1 MPVQSLTSHAAGQ
14 TVKGPQGGDDDVMRQ
29 VGVMMTQ
36 EPEDDMTPDNL
47 ADNSVTDSPT
57 NAPDDTADETEAQA
71 PEFSDDAPGFDMLA
85 DADSDNQTAPEN
97 AGGGSY
103 RVLARKYR
111 PRNFDDLIGQEAMV
125 QTLTNAF
132 DSGRIAHGFMLT
144 GVRGVGK
151 TTTARILARALNYQ
165 TETVSAPSMA
175 LSEDGVHCA
184 AIMDGSH
191 VDVIEMDAASRTG
204 IGDIREIIDNVRYT
218 PSAARFKVYIIDE
231 VHMLSKAAFNGLLKT
246 LEEPPE
252 HVKFIFAT
260 TEIRQ
265 VPVTVLS
272 RCQRFDLRRL
282 TSDDTQSLLARTCKA
297 ENAGL
302 PDAALKLIARAA
314 DGSARD
320 ALSLLDRALAHIDPQ
335 GNSDVDEA
343 TMRALLGLADRGR
356 IFDLFD
362 LIMGGKVSDALAE
375 FEAQYVMGADPAV
388 MLADMAELTH
398 WLTRLKFVPA
408 AQEDIAF
415 SAQLRER
422 GVAAAEALSTR
433 ILSRVWQVLLVGADE
448 VARAGNAR
456 AAAEMVLIRL
466 AHLADMPTPEE
477 LIKQYDAA
485 PASAPAAAQNS
496 APSGASSGRAP
507 SASGPV
513 GNAPL
518 SGASASTS
526 ASVVPNQISDA
537 APHQASPQALVLQNF
552 QALVDLASEK
562 RDIGLKHAL
571 ENGVHLVGFEAALGT
586 RAGRIELRLADGQE
600 NIAQDLTRK
609 LREWTGQSWVISL
622 SQEAGAETIGALKKS
637 SAERREESALKD
649 PFVQA
654 ALAAF
659 PKAEIVSIS
668 EFDVAL
674 EQSGDIGTDEAG
686 DIAIDEDNNSD
697 ENDA

>member
-1 MPVQSLTSHAAGQ
+1 
-14 TVKGPQGGDDDVMRQ
+14 
-29 VGVMMTQ
+29 MMT
-36 EPEDDMTPDNL
+36 ENNEDNIAPEDAL
-47 ADNSVTDSPT
+47 ADSEDASLDQVEE
-57 NAPDDTADETEAQA
+57 TAEA

-85 DADSDNQTAPEN
+85 DADADNGTDNKTGNTGASD
-97 AGGGSY
+97 GSY
-103 RVLARKYR
+103 KVLARKYR

-165 TETVSAPSMA
+165 TETMNTPSMA
-175 LSEDGVHCA
+175 LAEDGAHCA
-184 AIMDGSH
+184 AIMDGTH

-282 TSDDTQSLLARTCKA
+282 TLDDTQTLLSRTCA
-297 ENAGL
+297 SENVSL
-302 PDAALKLIARAA
+302 PEEALKLIARAA

-320 ALSLLDRALAHIDPQ
+320 ALSLLDRALAHIDPD
-335 GNSDVDEA
+335 GSGGVDEA
-343 TMRALLGLADRGR
+343 TMRGLLGLADRGR

-362 LIMGGKVSDALAE
+362 LVMAGQVSDALAE

-388 MLADMAELTH
+388 ILADMAELTH

-415 SAQLRER
+415 SAQLRTR
-422 GVAAAEALSTR
+422 GVAAAEKLSTR
-433 ILSRVWQVLLVGADE
+433 ILSRVWQVLLAGNDE

-466 AHLADMPTPEE
+466 AHLADMPSPEE

-485 PASAPAAAQNS
+485 PKAPAAASTSSNGPVAGAQGS
-496 APSGASSGRAP
+496 SVQGSGDS

-513 GNAPL
+513 AGL
-518 SGASASTS
+518 SSGSAST
-526 ASVVPNQISDA
+526 
-537 APHQASPQALVLQNF
+537 APAVMAQTQNAPVLQNF
-552 QALVDLASEK
+552 QAVVDMVAQK

-571 ENGVHLVGFEAALGT
+571 ENGVHLVAFEAAAGD
-586 RAGRIELRLADGQE
+586 RAGRIELRLAEGQD
-600 NIAQDLTRK
+600 NVAQELTRK
-609 LREWTGQSWVISL
+609 LRDWTGQSWVVSL
-622 SQEAGAETIGALKKS
+622 SKEQGAATIGAVKQ
-637 SAERREESALKD
+637 SAADRREEAALQD
-649 PFVQA
+649 PFVKS

-659 PKAEIVSIS
+659 PTAEIVSIS
-668 EFDVAL
+668 DF
-674 EQSGDIGTDEAG
+674 EAG
-686 DIAIDEDNNSD
+686 LASDNGEAPLD
-697 ENDA
+697 DGETQDADADA

>member
-1 MPVQSLTSHAAGQ
+1 
-14 TVKGPQGGDDDVMRQ
+14 
-29 VGVMMTQ
+29 MMT
-36 EPEDDMTPDNL
+36 ENNEDNIAPEDAL
-47 ADNSVTDSPT
+47 ADSEDASLDQVEE
-57 NAPDDTADETEAQA
+57 TAEA

-85 DADSDNQTAPEN
+85 DADADNGTDNKTGNTGASD
-97 AGGGSY
+97 GSY
-103 RVLARKYR
+103 KVLARKYR

-165 TETVSAPSMA
+165 TETMNTPSMA
-175 LSEDGVHCA
+175 LVEDGAHCA
-184 AIMDGSH
+184 AIMDGTH

-282 TSDDTQSLLARTCKA
+282 TLDDTQTLLSRTCA
-297 ENAGL
+297 SENVSL
-302 PDAALKLIARAA
+302 PEEALKLIARAA

-320 ALSLLDRALAHIDPQ
+320 ALSLLDRALAHIDPD
-335 GNSDVDEA
+335 GSGGVDEA

-362 LIMGGKVSDALAE
+362 LVMAGQVSDALAE

-388 MLADMAELTH
+388 ILADMAELTH

-415 SAQLRER
+415 SAQLRTR
-422 GVAAAEALSTR
+422 GVAAAEKLSTR
-433 ILSRVWQVLLVGADE
+433 ILSRVWQVLLAGNDE

-466 AHLADMPTPEE
+466 AHLADMPSPEE

-485 PASAPAAAQNS
+485 PKAPAAAASTSSNG
-496 APSGASSGRAP
+496 PVSGAQGSPVQGSSAQGSGES

-513 GNAPL
+513 AAL
-518 SGASASTS
+518 SSGSAST
-526 ASVVPNQISDA
+526 
-537 APHQASPQALVLQNF
+537 APAVMAQTQNAPVLQNF
-552 QALVDLASEK
+552 QAVVDMVAQK

-571 ENGVHLVGFEAALGT
+571 ENGVHLVAFEAAAGD
-586 RAGRIELRLADGQE
+586 RAGRIELRLAEGQD
-600 NIAQDLTRK
+600 NVAQELTRK
-609 LREWTGQSWVISL
+609 LRDWTGQSWVVSL
-622 SQEAGAETIGALKKS
+622 SKEQGAATIGAVKQ
-637 SAERREESALKD
+637 SAADRREEAALQD
-649 PFVQA
+649 PFVKS

-659 PKAEIVSIS
+659 PTAEIVSIS
-668 EFDVAL
+668 DF
-674 EQSGDIGTDEAG
+674 EAG
-686 DIAIDEDNNSD
+686 LASDNGEAPLD
-697 ENDA
+697 DGETQDADADA

>member
-1 MPVQSLTSHAAGQ
+1 
-14 TVKGPQGGDDDVMRQ
+14 
-29 VGVMMTQ
+29 MMTEQ
-36 EPEDDMTPDNL
+36 NKIGHNEDDMAPTDAL
-47 ADNSVTDSPT
+47 ADG
-57 NAPDDTADETEAQA
+57 DDGSQA
-71 PEFSDDAPGFDMLA
+71 PEFSDDAPGFDVLA
-85 DADSDNQTAPEN
+85 DADADNDVATD
-97 AGGGSY
+97 GSY
-103 RVLARKYR
+103 KVLARKYR

-165 TETVSAPSMA
+165 TETMNAPSMGLA
-175 LSEDGVHCA
+175 EDGVHCA
-184 AIMDGSH
+184 AIMDGTH

-282 TSDDTQSLLARTCKA
+282 TLDDTQTLLSRTCA
-297 ENAGL
+297 SENVAL
-302 PDAALKLIARAA
+302 PEEALKLIARAA

-320 ALSLLDRALAHIDPQ
+320 ALSLLDRALAHIDPD
-335 GNSDVDEA
+335 GSGAVDEA
-343 TMRALLGLADRGR
+343 TMRGLLGLADRGR

-362 LIMGGKVSDALAE
+362 LVMAGQVSEALAE

-388 MLADMAELTH
+388 IFADMAELTH

-415 SAQLRER
+415 SAQLRAR
-422 GVAAAEALSTR
+422 GVAAAETLSTR
-433 ILSRVWQVLLVGADE
+433 ILSRVWQVLLAGTDE

-466 AHLADMPTPEE
+466 AHLADMPSPEE

-485 PASAPAAAQNS
+485 PPAPASGPTSGASSA
-496 APSGASSGRAP
+496 APSGASSPNG
-507 SASGPV
+507 SG
-513 GNAPL
+513 APL
-518 SGASASTS
+518 SSNSSSGPSSGASSPVAMTQPQSQ
-526 ASVVPNQISDA
+526 VDA
-537 APHQASPQALVLQNF
+537 QAQAGPVLQNF
-552 QALVDLASEK
+552 QAVVDMIAQK

-571 ENGVHLVGFEAALGT
+571 ENGVHLVSFEAAAGD
-586 RAGRIELRLADGQE
+586 RAGRIELRLAEGQD
-600 NIAQDLTRK
+600 NVAQELTRK
-609 LREWTGQSWVISL
+609 LRDWTGQSWVVSL
-622 SQEAGAETIGALKKS
+622 SKEQGAATIGAVKQ
-637 SAERREESALKD
+637 SAADRREEAALKD
-649 PFVQA
+649 PFIKS

-659 PKAEIVSIS
+659 PDAEI
-668 EFDVAL
+668 
-674 EQSGDIGTDEAG
+674 
-686 DIAIDEDNNSD
+686 IAISD
-697 ENDA
+697 FDAGLDAVADDGETPLDDGDAANADADA

>member
-1 MPVQSLTSHAAGQ
+1 
-14 TVKGPQGGDDDVMRQ
+14 
-29 VGVMMTQ
+29 MMT
-36 EPEDDMTPDNL
+36 ENNEDNIAPEDAL
-47 ADNSVTDSPT
+47 ADSEDASLDQVEE
-57 NAPDDTADETEAQA
+57 TAEA

-85 DADSDNQTAPEN
+85 DADADNGTVNKTGNNGASD
-97 AGGGSY
+97 GSY
-103 RVLARKYR
+103 KVLARKYR

-165 TETVSAPSMA
+165 TETMNTPSMA
-175 LSEDGVHCA
+175 LAEDGAHCA
-184 AIMDGSH
+184 AIMDGTH

-282 TSDDTQSLLARTCKA
+282 TLDDTQTLLSRTCA
-297 ENAGL
+297 SENVSL
-302 PDAALKLIARAA
+302 PEEALKLIARAA

-320 ALSLLDRALAHIDPQ
+320 ALSLLDRALAHIDPE
-335 GNSDVDEA
+335 GSGGVDEA
-343 TMRALLGLADRGR
+343 TMRGLLGLADRGR

-362 LIMGGKVSDALAE
+362 LVMAGQVSDALAE

-388 MLADMAELTH
+388 ILADMAELTH

-415 SAQLRER
+415 SAQLRTR
-422 GVAAAEALSTR
+422 GVAAAEKLSTR
-433 ILSRVWQVLLVGADE
+433 ILSRVWQVLLAGNDE
-448 VARAGNAR
+448 VARAGSTR

-466 AHLADMPTPEE
+466 AHLADMPSPEE

-485 PASAPAAAQNS
+485 PKAPAAATSTSSNGPVAGAQGSS
-496 APSGASSGRAP
+496 AQSSSAQGSSVQGSGDS

-513 GNAPL
+513 AAL
-518 SGASASTS
+518 SSGSAST
-526 ASVVPNQISDA
+526 
-537 APHQASPQALVLQNF
+537 APAVMAQTQNAPVLQNF
-552 QALVDLASEK
+552 QAVVDMVAQK

-571 ENGVHLVGFEAALGT
+571 ENGVHLVAFEAAAGD
-586 RAGRIELRLADGQE
+586 RAGRIELRLAEGQD
-600 NIAQDLTRK
+600 NVAQELTRK
-609 LREWTGQSWVISL
+609 LRDWTGQSWVVSL
-622 SQEAGAETIGALKKS
+622 SKEQGAATIGAVKQ
-637 SAERREESALKD
+637 SAADQREEAALQD
-649 PFVQA
+649 PFVKSV
-654 ALAAF
+654 LAAF
-659 PKAEIVSIS
+659 PTAEIVSIS
-668 EFDVAL
+668 DF
-674 EQSGDIGTDEAG
+674 EAG
-686 DIAIDEDNNSD
+686 LASDNVEAPLD
-697 ENDA
+697 DGETQDADADA

>member
-1 MPVQSLTSHAAGQ
+1 
-14 TVKGPQGGDDDVMRQ
+14 
-29 VGVMMTQ
+29 MMT
-36 EPEDDMTPDNL
+36 ENNEDNIAPEDAL
-47 ADNSVTDSPT
+47 ADSEDASLDQVEE
-57 NAPDDTADETEAQA
+57 TAEA
-71 PEFSDDAPGFDMLA
+71 PEFFDDAPGFDMLA
-85 DADSDNQTAPEN
+85 DADADNGTVNKTGNNGASD
-97 AGGGSY
+97 GSY
-103 RVLARKYR
+103 KVLARKYR

-165 TETVSAPSMA
+165 TETMNTPSMA
-175 LSEDGVHCA
+175 LAEDGAHCA
-184 AIMDGSH
+184 AIMDGTH

-282 TSDDTQSLLARTCKA
+282 TLDDTQTLLSRTCA
-297 ENAGL
+297 SENVSL
-302 PDAALKLIARAA
+302 PEEALKLIARAA

-320 ALSLLDRALAHIDPQ
+320 ALSLLDRALAHIDPE
-335 GNSDVDEA
+335 GSGGVDEA
-343 TMRALLGLADRGR
+343 TMRGLLGLADRGR

-362 LIMGGKVSDALAE
+362 LVMAGQVSDALAE

-388 MLADMAELTH
+388 ILADMAELTH

-415 SAQLRER
+415 SAQLRTR
-422 GVAAAEALSTR
+422 GVAAAEKLSTR
-433 ILSRVWQVLLVGADE
+433 TLSRVWQVLLAGNDE
-448 VARAGNAR
+448 VARAGSAH

-466 AHLADMPTPEE
+466 AHLADMPSPEE

-485 PASAPAAAQNS
+485 PKAPAAATS
-496 APSGASSGRAP
+496 TSSN
-507 SASGPV
+507 GPV
-513 GNAPL
+513 AGAQGSSAQSSSAQGSSVQG
-518 SGASASTS
+518 SGDSSASTPVAGLSSGS
-526 ASVVPNQISDA
+526 AST
-537 APHQASPQALVLQNF
+537 APAVMAQTQNAPVLQNF
-552 QALVDLASEK
+552 QAVVDMVAQK

-571 ENGVHLVGFEAALGT
+571 ENGVHLVAFEAAAGD
-586 RAGRIELRLADGQE
+586 RAGRIELRLAEGQD
-600 NIAQDLTRK
+600 NVAQELTRK
-609 LREWTGQSWVISL
+609 LRDWTGQSWVVSL
-622 SQEAGAETIGALKKS
+622 SKEQGAATIGAVKQ
-637 SAERREESALKD
+637 SAADQREEAALQD
-649 PFVQA
+649 PFVKSV
-654 ALAAF
+654 LAAF
-659 PKAEIVSIS
+659 PTAEIVSIS
-668 EFDVAL
+668 DF
-674 EQSGDIGTDEAG
+674 EAG
-686 DIAIDEDNNSD
+686 LASDNVEAPLD
-697 ENDA
+697 DGETQDADADA

>member
-1 MPVQSLTSHAAGQ
+1 MMIDTGSFGAQMTEQTEDNIAA
-14 TVKGPQGGDDDVMRQ
+14 
-29 VGVMMTQ
+29 
-36 EPEDDMTPDNL
+36 EPTEEH
-47 ADNSVTDSPT
+47 VDSELQ
-57 NAPDDTADETEAQA
+57 DEGAQA
-71 PEFSDDAPGFDMLA
+71 PEFTADAPGFDMLA
-85 DADSDNQTAPEN
+85 DADADNEVENDAAPISGDD
-97 AGGGSY
+97 ASY
-103 RVLARKYR
+103 KVLARKYR

-165 TETVSAPSMA
+165 TEAINAPSMA
-175 LSEDGVHCA
+175 LAADGAHCE

-246 LEEPPE
+246 LEEPPA

-282 TSDDTQSLLARTCKA
+282 TLDDTQTLLNRTCKA
-297 ENAGL
+297 ENVSL
-302 PDAALKLIARAA
+302 PEEALKLIARAA

-320 ALSLLDRALAHIDPQ
+320 ALSLLDRALAHIDPA
-335 GNSDVDEA
+335 GDGAVDEA

-362 LIMGGKVSDALAE
+362 LVMAGSVSAALAE
-375 FEAQYVMGADPAV
+375 FEAQYVMGADPTV
-388 MLADMAELTH
+388 ILADMAELTH

-415 SAQLRER
+415 SAQLRSR
-422 GVAAAEALSTR
+422 GVEAAEKLSTR
-433 ILSRVWQVLLVGADE
+433 ILSRVWQVLLAGTDE
-448 VARAGNAR
+448 AARAANAR

-466 AHLADMPTPEE
+466 AHLADMPSPEE
-477 LIKQYDAA
+477 LIKQYDSAPSAA
-485 PASAPAAAQNS
+485 PASAPPSDGAAVTGDRSPASHDGGAPQASAQLETAPQAAMHS
-496 APSGASSGRAP
+496 AP
-507 SASGPV
+507 
-513 GNAPL
+513 
-518 SGASASTS
+518 
-526 ASVVPNQISDA
+526 
-537 APHQASPQALVLQNF
+537 VLQNF
-552 QALVDLASEK
+552 QAVVALAADK

-571 ENGVHLVGFEAALGT
+571 ENGVHLVAFESAAGT
-586 RAGRIELRLADGQE
+586 RAGRIELRLAEGQD

-609 LREWTGQSWVISL
+609 LREWTGQNWVVSL
-622 SQEAGAETIGALKKS
+622 SQVGGAATLGSVKQ
-637 SAERREESALKD
+637 SAADRREEAALKD

-654 ALAAF
+654 ALSAF

-668 EFDVAL
+668 DFEAAL
-674 EQSGDIGTDEAG
+674 PVDDGETPDMD
-686 DIAIDEDNNSD
+686 SD
-697 ENDA
+697 

>member
-1 MPVQSLTSHAAGQ
+1 
-14 TVKGPQGGDDDVMRQ
+14 
-29 VGVMMTQ
+29 MMT
-36 EPEDDMTPDNL
+36 ENNEDNIAPEDAL
-47 ADNSVTDSPT
+47 ADSEDASLDQVEE
-57 NAPDDTADETEAQA
+57 TAEA
-71 PEFSDDAPGFDMLA
+71 PEFFDGAPGFDMLA
-85 DADSDNQTAPEN
+85 DADADNGTVNKTGNNGASD
-97 AGGGSY
+97 GSY
-103 RVLARKYR
+103 KVLARKYR

-165 TETVSAPSMA
+165 TETMNTPSMA
-175 LSEDGVHCA
+175 LAEDGAHCA
-184 AIMDGSH
+184 AIMDGTH

-282 TSDDTQSLLARTCKA
+282 TLDDTQTLLSRTCA
-297 ENAGL
+297 SENVSL
-302 PDAALKLIARAA
+302 PEEALKLIARAA

-320 ALSLLDRALAHIDPQ
+320 ALSLLDRALAHIDPE
-335 GNSDVDEA
+335 GSGGVDEA
-343 TMRALLGLADRGR
+343 TMRGLLGLADRGR

-362 LIMGGKVSDALAE
+362 LVMAGQVSDALAE

-388 MLADMAELTH
+388 ILADMAELTH

-415 SAQLRER
+415 SAQLRTR
-422 GVAAAEALSTR
+422 GVAAAEKLSTR
-433 ILSRVWQVLLVGADE
+433 ILSRVWQVLLAGNDE
-448 VARAGNAR
+448 VARAGSAH

-466 AHLADMPTPEE
+466 AHLADMPSPEE

-485 PASAPAAAQNS
+485 PKAPAAATS
-496 APSGASSGRAP
+496 TSSN
-507 SASGPV
+507 GPV
-513 GNAPL
+513 AGAQGSSAQSSSAQGSSVQG
-518 SGASASTS
+518 SGDSSASTPVAGLSSGS
-526 ASVVPNQISDA
+526 AST
-537 APHQASPQALVLQNF
+537 APAVMAQTQNAPVLQNF
-552 QALVDLASEK
+552 QAVVDMVAQK

-571 ENGVHLVGFEAALGT
+571 ENGVHLVAFEAAAGD
-586 RAGRIELRLADGQE
+586 RAGRIELRLAEGQD
-600 NIAQDLTRK
+600 NVAQELTRK
-609 LREWTGQSWVISL
+609 LRDWTGQSWVVSL
-622 SQEAGAETIGALKKS
+622 SKEQGAATIGAVKQ
-637 SAERREESALKD
+637 SAADQREEAALQD
-649 PFVQA
+649 PFVKSV
-654 ALAAF
+654 LAAF
-659 PKAEIVSIS
+659 PTAEIVSIS
-668 EFDVAL
+668 DF
-674 EQSGDIGTDEAG
+674 EAG
-686 DIAIDEDNNSD
+686 LASDNVEAPLD
-697 ENDA
+697 DGETQDADADA

>member
-1 MPVQSLTSHAAGQ
+1 
-14 TVKGPQGGDDDVMRQ
+14 
-29 VGVMMTQ
+29 
-36 EPEDDMTPDNL
+36 
-47 ADNSVTDSPT
+47 
-57 NAPDDTADETEAQA
+57 
-71 PEFSDDAPGFDMLA
+71 MLA
-85 DADSDNQTAPEN
+85 DADADNGTDNKTGNTGASD
-97 AGGGSY
+97 GSY
-103 RVLARKYR
+103 KVLARKYR

-165 TETVSAPSMA
+165 TETMNTPSMA
-175 LSEDGVHCA
+175 LAEDGAHCA
-184 AIMDGSH
+184 AIMDGTH

-282 TSDDTQSLLARTCKA
+282 TLDDTQTLLSRTCA
-297 ENAGL
+297 SENVSL
-302 PDAALKLIARAA
+302 PEEALKLIARAA

-320 ALSLLDRALAHIDPQ
+320 ALSLLDRALAHIDPD
-335 GNSDVDEA
+335 GSGGVDEA
-343 TMRALLGLADRGR
+343 TMRGLLGLADRGR

-362 LIMGGKVSDALAE
+362 LVMAGQVSDALAE

-388 MLADMAELTH
+388 ILADMAELTH

-415 SAQLRER
+415 SAQLRTR
-422 GVAAAEALSTR
+422 GVAAAEKLSTR
-433 ILSRVWQVLLVGADE
+433 ILSRVWQVLLAGNDE

-466 AHLADMPTPEE
+466 AHLADMPSPEE

-485 PASAPAAAQNS
+485 PKAPAAASTSSNGPVAGAQGS
-496 APSGASSGRAP
+496 SVQGSGDS

-513 GNAPL
+513 AGL
-518 SGASASTS
+518 SSGSAST
-526 ASVVPNQISDA
+526 
-537 APHQASPQALVLQNF
+537 APAVMAQTQNAPVLQNF
-552 QALVDLASEK
+552 QAVVDMVAQK

-571 ENGVHLVGFEAALGT
+571 ENGVHLVAFEAAAGD
-586 RAGRIELRLADGQE
+586 RAGRIELRLAEGQD
-600 NIAQDLTRK
+600 NVAQELTRK
-609 LREWTGQSWVISL
+609 LRDWTGQSWVVSL
-622 SQEAGAETIGALKKS
+622 SKEQGAATIGAVKQ
-637 SAERREESALKD
+637 SAADRREEAALQD
-649 PFVQA
+649 PFVKS

-659 PKAEIVSIS
+659 PTAEIVSIS
-668 EFDVAL
+668 DF
-674 EQSGDIGTDEAG
+674 EAG
-686 DIAIDEDNNSD
+686 LASDNGEAPLD
-697 ENDA
+697 DGETQDADADA

>member
-1 MPVQSLTSHAAGQ
+1 
-14 TVKGPQGGDDDVMRQ
+14 
-29 VGVMMTQ
+29 MT
-36 EPEDDMTPDNL
+36 ENNEDNIAPEDAL
-47 ADNSVTDSPT
+47 ADSEDASLDQVEE
-57 NAPDDTADETEAQA
+57 TAEA

-85 DADSDNQTAPEN
+85 DADADNGTDNKTGNTGASD
-97 AGGGSY
+97 GSY
-103 RVLARKYR
+103 KVLARKYR

-165 TETVSAPSMA
+165 TETMNTPSMA
-175 LSEDGVHCA
+175 LAEDGAHCA
-184 AIMDGSH
+184 AIMDGTH

-218 PSAARFKVYIIDE
+218 PSAARLKVYIIDE

-282 TSDDTQSLLARTCKA
+282 TLDDTQTLLSRTCA
-297 ENAGL
+297 SENVSL
-302 PDAALKLIARAA
+302 PEEALKLIARAA

-320 ALSLLDRALAHIDPQ
+320 ALSLLDRALAHIDPD
-335 GNSDVDEA
+335 GSGGVDEA
-343 TMRALLGLADRGR
+343 TMRGLLGLADRGR

-362 LIMGGKVSDALAE
+362 LVMAGQVSDALAE

-388 MLADMAELTH
+388 ILADMAELTH

-415 SAQLRER
+415 SAQLRTR
-422 GVAAAEALSTR
+422 GVAAAEKLSTR
-433 ILSRVWQVLLVGADE
+433 ILSRVWQVLLAGNDE

-466 AHLADMPTPEE
+466 AHLADMPSPEE

-485 PASAPAAAQNS
+485 PKAPAAASTSSNGPVAGAQGS
-496 APSGASSGRAP
+496 SVQGSGDS

-513 GNAPL
+513 AGL
-518 SGASASTS
+518 SSGSAST
-526 ASVVPNQISDA
+526 
-537 APHQASPQALVLQNF
+537 APAVMAQTQNAPVLQNF
-552 QALVDLASEK
+552 QAVVDMVAQK

-571 ENGVHLVGFEAALGT
+571 ENGVHLVAFEAAAGD
-586 RAGRIELRLADGQE
+586 RAGRIELRLAEGQD
-600 NIAQDLTRK
+600 NVAQELTRK
-609 LREWTGQSWVISL
+609 LRDWTGQSWVVSL
-622 SQEAGAETIGALKKS
+622 SKEQGAATIGAVKQ
-637 SAERREESALKD
+637 SAADRREEAALQD
-649 PFVQA
+649 PFVKS

-659 PKAEIVSIS
+659 PTAEIVSIS
-668 EFDVAL
+668 DF
-674 EQSGDIGTDEAG
+674 EAG
-686 DIAIDEDNNSD
+686 LASDNGEAPLD
-697 ENDA
+697 DGETQDADADA

>member
-1 MPVQSLTSHAAGQ
+1 MSR
-14 TVKGPQGGDDDVMRQ
+14 GDNDDCY
-29 VGVMMTQ
+29 GSFGAMMTEQ
-36 EPEDDMTPDNL
+36 NKIGQNKTGHNEDDMAPTDAL
-47 ADNSVTDSPT
+47 ADGDYGS
-57 NAPDDTADETEAQA
+57 QA
-71 PEFSDDAPGFDMLA
+71 PEFSDDAPGFDVLA
-85 DADSDNQTAPEN
+85 DADADNDVATD
-97 AGGGSY
+97 GSY
-103 RVLARKYR
+103 KVLARKYR

-165 TETVSAPSMA
+165 TETMNAPSMGLA
-175 LSEDGVHCA
+175 EDGVHCA
-184 AIMDGSH
+184 AIMDGTH

-282 TSDDTQSLLARTCKA
+282 TLDDTQTLLSRTCA
-297 ENAGL
+297 SENVAL
-302 PDAALKLIARAA
+302 PEEALKLIARAA

-320 ALSLLDRALAHIDPQ
+320 ALSLLDRALAHIDPD
-335 GNSDVDEA
+335 GSGAVDEA
-343 TMRALLGLADRGR
+343 TMRGLLGLADRGR

-362 LIMGGKVSDALAE
+362 LVMAGQVSEALAE

-388 MLADMAELTH
+388 ILADMAELTH

-415 SAQLRER
+415 SAQLRAR
-422 GVAAAEALSTR
+422 GVAAAETLSTR
-433 ILSRVWQVLLVGADE
+433 ILSRVWQVLLAGTDE

-466 AHLADMPTPEE
+466 AHLADMPSPEE

-485 PASAPAAAQNS
+485 PPAPASGPTSGASSA
-496 APSGASSGRAP
+496 APSGASSPNG
-507 SASGPV
+507 SG
-513 GNAPL
+513 APL
-518 SGASASTS
+518 SSNSSSGPSSGASSPVAMTQPQSQ
-526 ASVVPNQISDA
+526 VDA
-537 APHQASPQALVLQNF
+537 QAQAGPVLQNF
-552 QALVDLASEK
+552 QAVVDMIAQK

-571 ENGVHLVGFEAALGT
+571 ENGVHLVSFEAAAGD
-586 RAGRIELRLADGQE
+586 RAGRIELRLDEGQD
-600 NIAQDLTRK
+600 NVAQELTRK
-609 LREWTGQSWVISL
+609 LRDWTGQSWVVSL
-622 SQEAGAETIGALKKS
+622 SKEQGAATIGAVKQG
-637 SAERREESALKD
+637 AADRREEAALKD
-649 PFVQA
+649 PFIKS

-659 PKAEIVSIS
+659 PDAEI
-668 EFDVAL
+668 
-674 EQSGDIGTDEAG
+674 
-686 DIAIDEDNNSD
+686 IAISD
-697 ENDA
+697 FDAGLDAVADDGETSLDDGDAANADADA

>member
-1 MPVQSLTSHAAGQ
+1 
-14 TVKGPQGGDDDVMRQ
+14 
-29 VGVMMTQ
+29 MMTEQ
-36 EPEDDMTPDNL
+36 NKIGHNEDDMAPTDAL
-47 ADNSVTDSPT
+47 ADG
-57 NAPDDTADETEAQA
+57 DDGSQA
-71 PEFSDDAPGFDMLA
+71 PEFSDDAPGFDVLA
-85 DADSDNQTAPEN
+85 DADADNDVATD
-97 AGGGSY
+97 GSY
-103 RVLARKYR
+103 KVLARKYR

-165 TETVSAPSMA
+165 TETMNAPSMGLA
-175 LSEDGVHCA
+175 EDGVHCA
-184 AIMDGSH
+184 AIMDGTH

-282 TSDDTQSLLARTCKA
+282 TLDDTQTLLSRTCA
-297 ENAGL
+297 SENVAL
-302 PDAALKLIARAA
+302 PEEALKLIARAA

-320 ALSLLDRALAHIDPQ
+320 ALSLLDRALAHIDPD
-335 GNSDVDEA
+335 GSGAVDEA
-343 TMRALLGLADRGR
+343 TMRGLLGLADRGR

-362 LIMGGKVSDALAE
+362 LVMAGQVSEALAE

-388 MLADMAELTH
+388 ILADMAELTH

-415 SAQLRER
+415 SAQLRAR
-422 GVAAAEALSTR
+422 GVAAAETLSTR
-433 ILSRVWQVLLVGADE
+433 ILSRVWQVLLAGTDE

-466 AHLADMPTPEE
+466 AHLADMPSPEE

-485 PASAPAAAQNS
+485 PPAPASGPTSGASSAAPS
-496 APSGASSGRAP
+496 AAPSGASSPNG
-507 SASGPV
+507 SG
-513 GNAPL
+513 APL
-518 SGASASTS
+518 SSNSSSGPSSGASSPVAMTQPQSQ
-526 ASVVPNQISDA
+526 VDA
-537 APHQASPQALVLQNF
+537 QAQAGPVLQNF
-552 QALVDLASEK
+552 QAVVDMIAQK

-571 ENGVHLVGFEAALGT
+571 ENGVHLVSFEAAAGD
-586 RAGRIELRLADGQE
+586 RAGRIELRLAEGQD
-600 NIAQDLTRK
+600 NVAQELTRK
-609 LREWTGQSWVISL
+609 LRDWTGQSWVVSL
-622 SQEAGAETIGALKKS
+622 SKEQGAATIGAVKQ
-637 SAERREESALKD
+637 SAADRREEAALKD
-649 PFVQA
+649 PFIKS
-654 ALAAF
+654 ALSAF
-659 PKAEIVSIS
+659 PDAEI
-668 EFDVAL
+668 
-674 EQSGDIGTDEAG
+674 
-686 DIAIDEDNNSD
+686 IAISD
-697 ENDA
+697 FDAGLDAVADDGETPLDDGDAANADADA